1 VGQGAGRFPTANS
14 AVSDLVRCAAGS
26 CRGQSGLE
34 RAGAE
39 AVVFDPDYEAAF
51 FMRVT
56 FKNQCGIVKDLG
68 AACEKNG
75 VSIFRSTAPPRL
87 LHSILIHPCPS
98 SRKASPP
105 LELFYCFF

>member
-1 VGQGAGRFPTANS
+1 MGQGAGRFPTANS
-14 AVSDLVRCAAGS
+14 VVSDLVRCAAGS
-26 CRGQSGLE
+26 CRGAGGLA

-75 VSIFRSTAPPRL
+75 VSIFRSTHTHTRRIRL
-87 LHSILIHPCPS
+87 QILLLLILALQGLP
-98 SRKASPP
+98 ASGF
-105 LELFYCFF
+105 L